1 MILGK
6 FVDRR
11 AILPVKFYLSADP
24 ELAIDFVVDTGFND
38 YLTLPLQAVS
48 AMNLDFYTTGSMRL
62 ADGSSLP
69 MSIYFAEIDWDDR
82 QLSVPVI
89 ATGTK
94 PLLGTALLEGFRLTI
109 DFNPDGLVELENLQ
123 DL

>member
-1 MILGK
+1 MISGK

-11 AILPVKFYLSADP
+11 AILPVRFYLAADT

-48 AMNLDFYTTGSMRL
+48 AMNLDFYTTGLMRL

-69 MSIYFAEIDWDDR
+69 MSIYFAEINWDDR
-82 QLSVPVI
+82 IISVPVI
-89 ATGTK
+89 ATGNK
-94 PLLGTALLEGFRLTI
+94 PLLGTGLLAGFRLTI
-109 DFNPDGLVELENLQ
+109 DFEPDGVVELQNLQ
-123 DL
+123 DR